1 MQTKQEKDR
10 KFRDEMIKL
19 KVFCQHPN
27 KGMTDCKV
35 YVHNDSTLEEVT
47 SEAHNVRVYVSTYKY
62 EVRPEVSS
70 VRVE

>member
-1 MQTKQEKDR
+1 MSLQEVLREMQTKQEKDR

-47 SEAHNVRVYVSTYKY
+47 SEAHNVRVYVSTFK
-62 EVRPEVSS
+62 
-70 VRVE
+70 

>member
-1 MQTKQEKDR
+1 MLQEVLREMQNKQEKDR

-47 SEAHNVRVYVSTYKY
+47 VEAHNVRIYLYCVIFKSY
-62 EVRPEVSS
+62 
-70 VRVE
+70 